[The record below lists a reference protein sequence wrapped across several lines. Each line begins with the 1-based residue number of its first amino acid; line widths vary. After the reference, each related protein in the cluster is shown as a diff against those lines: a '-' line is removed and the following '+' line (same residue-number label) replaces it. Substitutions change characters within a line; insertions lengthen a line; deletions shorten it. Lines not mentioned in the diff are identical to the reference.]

1 MFDVRFHLGAG
12 EFYKHWQ
19 VKNKENNEVIYY
31 DRKMYYLIMNSCTL
45 KNYRNKAEKVFSTQ
59 KRDVC
64 GFIRCLSWEVFPYN
78 EHDTMDYFGD
88 ELLYDPKIAPFWH
101 KENSEESYDNMTYGR
116 LITFGR
122 RVFQFP

>member
-19 VKNKENNEVIYY
+19 VKSKDEVLYFNP
-31 DRKMYYLIMNSCTL
+31 KQYYLMLHNCVL
-45 KNYRNKAEKVFSTQ
+45 KNKRSKANKVFATQ

-64 GFIRCLSWEVFPYN
+64 GFVRCEDWELFEFTPYYDMN
-78 EHDTMDYFGD
+78 YEYGD
-88 ELLYDPKIAPFWH
+88 ELMYDPKIAPYWK
-101 KENSEESYDNMTYGR
+101 KENDPNIYDDLHYTR

-122 RVFQFP
+122 RIFVLP

>member
-19 VKNKENNEVIYY
+19 VKSKDEVIYY
-31 DRKMYYLIMNSCTL
+31 NPKDFRLIMSVCTL

-64 GFIRCLSWEVFPYN
+64 GFVRCVMYYVFPYS
-78 EHDTMDYFGD
+78 DYSVHNYGD
-88 ELLYDPKIAPFWH
+88 ELLYDPKVAPFWR
-101 KENSEESYDNMTYGR
+101 KENSEESYDNLQYDRM
-116 LITFGR
+116 ITFGR
-122 RVFQFP
+122 RIFVLT